1 MYYLYVR
8 DFIHRLEKYC
18 DLQFSFSY
26 GLLQLLLVTY
36 PILLSTSWLLMKKAT
51 SGIVPNNI
59 PSSA

>member
-18 DLQFSFSY
+18 DLQFLFSY
-26 GLLQLLLVTY
+26 DLLQLLLVTY
-36 PILLSTSWLLMKKAT
+36 PILLFWLLMKKAT